1 MLMDV
6 LRILIQELF
15 LKIFN
20 EKMIN
25 QLIFL
30 KIFYISQENSVKIFL
45 I

>member
-6 LRILIQELF
+6 LRVLIQELF

-25 QLIFL
+25 QLIYL